1 MSFVISAWKTTFT
14 ELAKPKKLSE
24 QQHGVVEADE
34 ELEEREAQE
43 GQEELEE
50 EVGVVEGLLPEV
62 AEMMTMTTVTMMMMT
77 KVRREA
83 VQEEEREVRRP

>member
-34 ELEEREAQE
+34 GLEEREAQE

-62 AEMMTMTTVTMMMMT
+62 AEMMTMTTVTMMMT
-77 KVRREA
+77 KVRREV

>member
-1 MSFVISAWKTTFT
+1 M

-34 ELEEREAQE
+34 GLEEREAQE

-62 AEMMTMTTVTMMMMT
+62 AEMMTMTTVTMMMT
-77 KVRREA
+77 KVRREV

>member
-1 MSFVISAWKTTFT
+1 M

-24 QQHGVVEADE
+24 QQHRVVEADE
-34 ELEEREAQE
+34 GLEEREAQE

-50 EVGVVEGLLPEV
+50 EVGVVEGLLSEV
-62 AEMMTMTTVTMMMMT
+62 AEMMTMTTVTMMMT
-77 KVRREA
+77 KIRREV

>member
-1 MSFVISAWKTTFT
+1 M

-34 ELEEREAQE
+34 GLEERE

-50 EVGVVEGLLPEV
+50 EVGVVEGFLPEV

-77 KVRREA
+77 KVRREV